1 MSQYAPPFSMLKVTR
16 SRRPLPPP
24 QPPSPPPLRVVHD
37 ARYHL
42 SSPYCDHAA
51 TLPRK
56 NGEKVV
62 EVLEQTAG
70 ASVAVEKA
78 SIDEVYVDVTRAA
91 KSLMNAL
98 VLSDLEGVD
107 SRDSSPS
114 PSRQKQQ
121 QQQQPQEKEEGKT
134 CAGKGWEDIGAG
146 GWARVVFEAAGTH
159 VSMGARAPRL
169 ATVHRTNTDTRM
181 VP

>member
-1 MSQYAPPFSMLKVTR
+1 M
-16 SRRPLPPP
+16 
-24 QPPSPPPLRVVHD
+24 
-37 ARYHL
+37 
-42 SSPYCDHAA
+42 
-51 TLPRK
+51 
-56 NGEKVV
+56 V

-146 GWARVVFEAAGTH
+146 GWARVPGRIARCGTRRER
-159 VSMGARAPRL
+159 S
-169 ATVHRTNTDTRM
+169 DTRRRITT
-181 VP
+181 VIVVVL